1 MASLAVILEN
11 GQNIFIESRR
21 WCGRSSPLKP
31 ETGAHDQ
38 SDDSQDLRKLRH
50 TVILIRSLVL
60 QCPVAFLFP
69 AAKCYIQKFM
79 SAPNSIF
86 VRACKSQPV
95 DRTPVW
101 FMRQAGR
108 YMPEY
113 RAIRKQHS
121 LLEICKKP
129 ELAAQV
135 TIEAAEIHG
144 VDAAI
149 IFADL
154 LLPLEVMGLP
164 FHFSAGEGPVIE
176 KPVRSKEDIANL
188 RTDRAA
194 ELGYVSEAVASVAKH
209 FAGRVPVIGFCG
221 APFTLA
227 SYMIEGGG
235 SRNYVYAKK
244 MMYNHAGEWDELMT
258 KLVSVTT
265 EYSAEQVRAGADA
278 IQIFD
283 SWVGC
288 LSVEDY
294 RRYVLPHVTGMV
306 KKLKKTGVPIIYF
319 GTDSATLLPAMNETG
334 ADVIGLDWR
343 IPLDEGWE
351 RLEYRAAV
359 QGNLDPVLLF
369 AEWSELKSRAEDI
382 LRRAD
387 GRSGHIFNLGHG
399 ILPETPVDNVKNL
412 ARFVQ
417 EYSASVNTKPE
428 AGTRRR

>member
-1 MASLAVILEN
+1 
-11 GQNIFIESRR
+11 
-21 WCGRSSPLKP
+21 
-31 ETGAHDQ
+31 
-38 SDDSQDLRKLRH
+38 
-50 TVILIRSLVL
+50 
-60 QCPVAFLFP
+60 
-69 AAKCYIQKFM
+69 M
-79 SAPNSIF
+79 SAPNSNFI
-86 VRACKSQPV
+86 RACKSQPV

-108 YMPEY
+108 YMAEY

-129 ELAAQV
+129 KLAAQV
-135 TIEAAEIHG
+135 TIEAAEILG

-176 KPVRSKEDIANL
+176 KPVRSKADVAKL
-188 RTDRAA
+188 RTDGRA
-194 ELGYVSEAVASVAKH
+194 ELGYVSEAVALVANH
-209 FAGRVPVIGFCG
+209 FADRIPVIGFCG

-235 SRNYVYAKK
+235 SRNYVHAKK
-244 MMYNHAGEWDELMT
+244 MMYNNPAEWDALMG
-258 KLVSVTT
+258 KLVLVTLA
-265 EYSAEQVRAGADA
+265 YSAEQVRAGADA

-294 RRYVLPHVTGMV
+294 RRYVLPHVMGMV
-306 KKLKKTGVPIIYF
+306 KDLKKTGVPIIYF
-319 GTDSATLLPAMNETG
+319 GTDSATLLPSMKETG

-343 IPLDEGWE
+343 IPLDEGWQRIE
-351 RLEYRAAV
+351 HQAAV

-369 AEWSELKSRAEDI
+369 AGWNELKSRAEDI
-382 LRRAD
+382 LRRAG
-387 GRSGHIFNLGHG
+387 GRPGHIFNLGHG
-399 ILPETPVDNVKNL
+399 ILPETPVENVKNL

-417 EYSASVNTKPE
+417 EYSPAMSESRKPDAE
-428 AGTRRR
+428 SRA